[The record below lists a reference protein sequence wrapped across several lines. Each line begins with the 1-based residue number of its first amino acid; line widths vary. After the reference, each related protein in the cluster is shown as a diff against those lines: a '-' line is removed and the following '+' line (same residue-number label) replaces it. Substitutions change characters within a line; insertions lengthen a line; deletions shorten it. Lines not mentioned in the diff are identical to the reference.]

1 VRLAPLGIT
10 APTVLTSHQTNAQ
23 LVTTATQV
31 LQSQMTQTIF
41 AQEVTIVPRE
51 LKCPFTV
58 PTATIPYL
66 EQRVPLIVL
75 NATPGTTVSVK
86 STLPL
91 CGNVHRDITAS

>member
-10 APTVLTSHQTNAQ
+10 APTVLTSRQTNVQ

-31 LQSQMTQTIF
+31 LQLQMPQTIF
-41 AQEVTIVPRE
+41 AQEVTIVP
-51 LKCPFTV
+51 K
-58 PTATIPYL
+58 
-66 EQRVPLIVL
+66 QRVPLIVL